1 MPARYYYIFSLTTLK
16 FFTLAIC
23 IVRRV
28 AIIKRRTIPCC
39 DLRLDWFVK
48 TCLEIPFKIRSPGKG
63 MTRKAS
69 AVYQSDKQLSVCL
82 GQIHTSFFSGKSQGF
97 FNFHTPSMVVEN
109 CKFMLIWRDMNKS
122 VQFKGFFPC
131 YSSMIAVEPRQIN
144 LTYAF
149 RSATS
154 PHS

>member
-63 MTRKAS
+63 TTRKVS
-69 AVYQSDKQLSVCL
+69 AVYQSDK
-82 GQIHTSFFSGKSQGF
+82 
-97 FNFHTPSMVVEN
+97 
-109 CKFMLIWRDMNKS
+109 
-122 VQFKGFFPC
+122 
-131 YSSMIAVEPRQIN
+131 
-144 LTYAF
+144 
-149 RSATS
+149 
-154 PHS
+154 